1 MSLKD
6 KTPFFVLAGAE
17 AIRRESALV
26 GAYTSPVDGSVTIE
40 SAYVTLDAF
49 DAISSGWRD
58 SQESFLAV
66 DGQHRA
72 SLVFFADHPT
82 ADNVWDL
89 ASKHVLGYWRE
100 VSREVAVASIGYT
113 YDPRTGQY
121 YIADAMAPNGMAL
134 VH

>member
-26 GAYTSPVDGSVTIE
+26 GSYTSPISGNVTIE

-49 DAISSGWRD
+49 DALSCAWRD
-58 SQESFLAV
+58 DQESILAV
-66 DGQHRA
+66 DGQGRA
-72 SLVFFADHPT
+72 SLIFLADHPT
-82 ADNVWDL
+82 PDNLWDL
-89 ASKHVLGYWRE
+89 ASKNVLGYWRK
-100 VSREVAVASIGYT
+100 VPREVAVASIGYT
-113 YDPRTGQY
+113 YDSRTSRY
-121 YIADAMAPNGMAL
+121 YIADAPAPNGMAL

>member
-1 MSLKD
+1 MKI

-17 AIRRESALV
+17 AIRRKSTLV
-26 GAYTSPVDGSVTIE
+26 GSYTSPADGSVTIE
-40 SAYVTLDAF
+40 SAYITHDAF

-66 DGQHRA
+66 DGQRRA

-100 VSREVAVASIGYT
+100 VPRAVALTAIGYT
-113 YDPRTGQY
+113 YDSRTSRY
-121 YIADAMAPNGMAL
+121 YVVDAPAPNGMAL